1 MSDDRN
7 NEEVLL
13 GVVSHVLSFTIGELC
28 KYSFL
33 LAFEKELSDLK
44 GLVKADSIFEKD
56 MELLADIKDPAV
68 QLLLGSVNKVVD
80 HIQIHL
86 IINGLD
92 EFEVMADEVCHQHA
106 SNNFHY
112 YIDEGV
118 GENYESLLLEALD
131 LYFSLMHLIFHTA
144 FQLRLKDID
153 LPDDV
158 LENFYFDFLDVLDN
172 NLPAEDK
179 NVQLLHGLI
188 VTLNE
193 DASALAQLT

>member
-1 MSDDRN
+1 MTEDRN
-7 NEEVLL
+7 NEGVIL
-13 GVVSHVLSFTIGELC
+13 GVVSHVLSFAVGELC

-44 GLVKADSIFEKD
+44 GLVKADSVFEKD

-68 QLLLGSVNKVVD
+68 QLLLCSINKVVD

-92 EFEVMADEVCHQHA
+92 EYEVMTDEICHQHA

-118 GENYESLLLEALD
+118 GEDYDALILEALD

-144 FQLRLKDID
+144 FQLRLNDID
-153 LPDDV
+153 LPDNV
-158 LENFYFDFLDVLDN
+158 LENFYFDFLDVLDS
-172 NLPAEDK
+172 NLPTNDK
-179 NVQLLHGLI
+179 NLQLLYGLI